1 MTSGTT
7 AVLRIARRS
16 LLRDRWRALLIVAL
30 IALPVMGITTAALV
44 LETGLPN
51 PAERATQRMGRA
63 DLRVTPIGS
72 YGRAEL
78 QALLPAGA
86 TIEPIWQSGD
96 RVVLAGVR
104 LGIGVWSMDP
114 DGLAIG
120 VVTLV
125 GGRGPAIADE
135 VAVSTRLAD
144 RAGVGIGDS
153 LDLEGAGEVHVVG
166 LVEDPRNTGR
176 PLALSAPSLA
186 ETPGVIPEWLVALPA
201 GTSAAAVAEDVAST
215 VDPAYR
221 DVGQPMFDVV
231 TRDQAGAASE
241 TFVTF
246 IVLLG
251 SLALVEAALV
261 ASAAF
266 AVGIRRR
273 QRELGLLGAAGA
285 TPRQLAGSVL
295 AEGLLA
301 GLAAVVAGIVLGMLL
316 AWGISLRLDDLTS
329 QRTRPLELDPG
340 VLVAAG
346 LVGLLAAVIA
356 AAVPAWGAAR
366 LPTLV
371 ALSGRRPPSTPAR
384 RLLVFGIGLIVFA
397 TGCTLVAP
405 LVGRTGDALAL
416 LLLVVGA
423 VTGVLGFGACSPWLL
438 ERLEGIAR
446 RLPLAPRVALRDTAR
461 ARTRN
466 GPIVTAVLASVAAAI
481 ALAAVLASQQAHSMT
496 FWRPQVSSDSMEIRG
511 LVPETAGGRVA
522 RELGATGYGPDRSA
536 DGPDGAWNYEVVM
549 PLLHPDP
556 ADDRTDLGIY
566 FVIGDEHLLLAY
578 HGEAALE
585 VFRGGA
591 TVVLE
596 QVSAEGDW
604 TVTGSA
610 GQVVRQS
617 YDESTG
623 RSTSTDMGEVPV
635 VRIPGRGDTESG
647 TIAVMP
653 TTTAATLG
661 LDIDQSQSQYLV
673 RLDHDVTAADME
685 RAGAIAIA
693 ADPDA
698 NVTGPLPPPDPMLA
712 FRMAMLAA
720 ALVTALVVT
729 GIAVALG
736 EIEARPDQRTM
747 LALGAPR
754 GLRRR
759 ITASRGM
766 VIAVLAGLLA
776 VPAGLLPVW
785 GVLVPL
791 GWPMVVPVPEVIGA
805 LVVLPVAA
813 ILGGL
818 LLGRPI
824 PEWSARRDEL
834 R

>member
-1 MTSGTT
+1 MTSGAT

-16 LLRDRWRALLIVAL
+16 LIRDRWRALLIVAL
-30 IALPVMGITTAALV
+30 IALPVMGITAAALV
-44 LETGLPN
+44 LETALPN
-51 PAERATQRMGRA
+51 PMERATQRMGSA
-63 DLRVTPIGS
+63 DLRVTPIGPF
-72 YGRAEL
+72 GRTEL
-78 QALLPAGA
+78 SALLPAGS
-86 TIEPIWQSGD
+86 TIEPIWQSSD
-96 RVVLAGVR
+96 RAVLAGVR
-104 LGIGVWSMDP
+104 RGIDAWSLDP
-114 DGLAIG
+114 HGLATGILTIVDG
-120 VVTLV
+120 Q
-125 GGRGPAIADE
+125 GPATAGE
-135 VAVSTRLAD
+135 VAVSARLAA
-144 RAGVGIGDS
+144 RAGVGIGDT
-153 LDLEGAGEVHVVG
+153 LDLEGAGPVRVVG
-166 LVEDPRNTGR
+166 IVEDPRNTAR
-176 PLALSAPSLA
+176 LLALSAPSLA
-186 ETPGVIPEWLVALPA
+186 EAPDLVPEWLVALPA
-201 GTSAAAVAEDVAST
+201 EASAGAVAQDIAST

-221 DVGQPMFDVV
+221 DSGQPMFDVI
-231 TRDQAGAASE
+231 TREQAGEASA

-251 SLALVEAALV
+251 SLAFVESALV

-295 AEGLLA
+295 AEGLVA
-301 GLAAVVAGIVLGMLL
+301 GVAAVVAGIVLGLL
-316 AWGISLRLDDLTS
+316 VAWGISLRLDDLTS
-329 QRTRPLELDPG
+329 QWTGPLELDPG

-346 LVGLLAAVIA
+346 LVGLLAALIA
-356 AAVPAWGAAR
+356 AAVPAWGAGR
-366 LPTLV
+366 VPTLV

-384 RLLVFGIGLIVFA
+384 RLLLFGVGLIVFA
-397 TGCTLVAP
+397 IGCTLAAP
-405 LVGRTGDALAL
+405 VLGRTGDALAL

-481 ALAAVLASQQAHSMT
+481 ALSAVLASQRAQSVT
-496 FWRPQVSSDSMEIRG
+496 LWQPQVSSDSMEVRG
-511 LVPETAGGRVA
+511 QVPETAGARVA
-522 RELGATGYGPDRSA
+522 QELGAVGDGPDRWA
-536 DGPDGAWNYEVVM
+536 EGPDGAWSYDIVM

-556 ADDRTDLGIY
+556 DDDRNDLGIS
-566 FVIGDEHLLLAY
+566 FVVGDERLLVAY
-578 HGEAALE
+578 HGEAALDA
-585 VFRGGA
+585 FRAGSA
-591 TVVLE
+591 VVLE
-596 QVSAEGDW
+596 SSG
-604 TVTGSA
+604 A
-610 GQVVRQS
+610 GQDWAVSGSTGRVVRQA
-617 YDESTG
+617 YDEVTG
-623 RSTSTDMGEVPV
+623 QSASTDVGAVPV
-635 VRIPGRGDTESG
+635 VRVPARADTDHA
-647 TIAVMP
+647 TVAVMP
-653 TTTAATLG
+653 AATAASLG
-661 LDIDQSQSQYLV
+661 LDIDQGQTQYLV
-673 RLDHDVTAADME
+673 RLDHDVTAADTE

-693 ADPDA
+693 ADPAAD
-698 NVTGPLPPPDPMLA
+698 VTGPLPPPDPMLV
-712 FRMAMLAA
+712 FRMVLLVA

-766 VIAVLAGLLA
+766 VIAALAGLLA

-791 GWPMVVPVPEVIGA
+791 GWPVVVPIPEVIGA
-805 LVVLPVAA
+805 LVVLPLAAVA
-813 ILGGL
+813 GGL

-824 PEWSARRDEL
+824 PEWSARRDEP